1 MAKGTVVGSAAHA
14 GGGGASAAPRAERFS
29 QEEPLDL
36 GLVCPLDFRYGRPE
50 AKKVFAE
57 ESKLRLLLEVEAA
70 LARAHASIGRIPGDA
85 ALTITKKVASGE
97 VRLARVKSI
106 EREIQHDLMSVVK
119 ALSEVC
125 GDAGKYVHLGATSY
139 DIIDT
144 ANALQMKEAF
154 GLLREQLVRLKGAF
168 LKLARTHRETVMLGR
183 THGQAASPITFGLKM
198 AVFAAETQR
207 QVDRIDDTLPRIAV
221 GKLSGPVGT
230 GGGLGKEALDLQRTV
245 MDELDLGVEEA
256 STQIVQRDRYVEA
269 IGLLANIA
277 TSMDRFA
284 TEVRNL
290 QRTEIHEVEEPFDV
304 GKQVGSSSMPHK
316 RNPKDSEQVSGLA
329 RLVRANVAPM
339 MESAVQWHE
348 RDLANSAAERFLLPH
363 SFLLTDHI
371 VAKMATVFEG
381 LVVYPERMKANLE
394 ATKGLVFTEAIV
406 GRLVDKGLGRQEAH
420 ELLRSAAMRALER
433 NVHLKSVLGDER
445 AVTSRLSAHDLDA
458 AFEPRGHIGVAPLI
472 VDEIVN
478 RLSRLS

>member
-1 MAKGTVVGSAAHA
+1 MNRGSSRARMAKGAVVGR
-14 GGGGASAAPRAERFS
+14 P
-29 QEEPLDL
+29 EEPERTLDL
-36 GLVCPLDFRYGRPE
+36 GLVCPLDFRYGRAE
-50 AKKVFAE
+50 AKRVFSE
-57 ESKLRLLLEVEAA
+57 ESKLHLLLEVEAA
-70 LARAHASIGRIPGDA
+70 LARAHASTGRIPGPA
-85 ALTITKKVASGE
+85 ATVITKKAASGD
-97 VRLARVKSI
+97 VKLARVKAI
-106 EREIQHDLMSVVK
+106 EREIQHDLMAVVK

-144 ANALQMKEAF
+144 ANAMQMKEAF
-154 GLLREQLVRLKGAF
+154 GLLRAQLQRLKAAL

-207 QVDRIDDTLPRIAV
+207 HVDRIDDALPRIAV

-230 GGGLGKEALDLQRTV
+230 GAGLGKDALDLQRTV
-245 MDELDLGVEEA
+245 MEELDLGVEEA

-269 IGLLANIA
+269 LALLANVA

-316 RNPKDSEQVSGLA
+316 RNPKDAEQVSGLA

-363 SFLLTDHI
+363 SFLLTDHV

-394 ATKGLVFTEAIV
+394 ATKGLVFTEAVV
-406 GRLVDKGLGRQEAH
+406 GRLVDKGMGRQEAH
-420 ELLRSAAMRALER
+420 ELLRTSAMKALER
-433 NVHLKSVLGDER
+433 NVHLKAVLAEE
-445 AVTSRLSAHDLDA
+445 AKVSSRLPPKDLDA
-458 AFEPRGHIGVAPLI
+458 AFDPRAHIGVAPLI
-472 VDEIVN
+472 VDDIVN
-478 RLSRLS
+478 RLGRLT

>member
-1 MAKGTVVGSAAHA
+1 MAKGAVVGSH
-14 GGGGASAAPRAERFS
+14 PS
-29 QEEPLDL
+29 QEETLDL
-36 GLVCPLDFRYGRPE
+36 GLVCPLDFRYGREE
-50 AKKVFAE
+50 AKKVFSE
-57 ESKLRLLLEVEAA
+57 EAKLRLLLEVEAA
-70 LARAHASIGRIPGDA
+70 LARAHASTGRIPGGA
-85 ALTITKKVASGE
+85 AQVITKKASSGE
-97 VRLARVKSI
+97 VKLARVKAI
-106 EREIQHDLMSVVK
+106 EREIQHDLMAVVK

-125 GDAGKYVHLGATSY
+125 GEAGRYVHLGATSY

-154 GLLREQLVRLKGAF
+154 GLLREQLQRLKGAF
-168 LKLARTHRETVMLGR
+168 LKLARAHRETVMLGR

-207 QVDRIDDTLPRIAV
+207 HSDRIDDSLPRIAV

-230 GGGLGKEALDLQRTV
+230 GGGLGKEALELQRTV

-269 IGLLANIA
+269 VALLANIA

-290 QRTEIHEVEEPFDV
+290 QRTEIHEVEEAFDTS
-304 GKQVGSSSMPHK
+304 KQVGSSSMPHK

-406 GRLVDKGLGRQEAH
+406 GKLVDKGMGRQEAH
-420 ELLRSAAMRALER
+420 ELLRSAAMKALER
-433 NVHLKSVLGDER
+433 NVHLKTVLAEDKNMVATLGAKDLE
-445 AVTSRLSAHDLDA
+445 SAFD
-458 AFEPRGHIGVAPLI
+458 PRSHIGVAPLI
-472 VDEIVN
+472 VDDIV
-478 RLSRLS
+478 SRLGRLT